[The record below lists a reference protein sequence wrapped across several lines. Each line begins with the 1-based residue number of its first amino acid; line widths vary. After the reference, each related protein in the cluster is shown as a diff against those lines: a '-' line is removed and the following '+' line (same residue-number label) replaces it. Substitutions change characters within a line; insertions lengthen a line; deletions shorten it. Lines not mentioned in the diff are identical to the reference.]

1 MKVVGLKR
9 SSGEYK
15 GYNFDKIHL
24 HCLYPADETKEQSGQ
39 LSTVIKV
46 PKPLFDSSNI
56 SLGDE
61 IEPIYDR
68 FGTLIGFN

>member
-1 MKVVGLKR
+1 MKVVGFKR
-9 SSGEYK
+9 STGEYK
-15 GYNFDKIHL
+15 GYNFDKIHI
-24 HCLYPADETKEQSGQ
+24 HCLYPADESKEQSGQ

-46 PKPLFDSSNI
+46 PIALFEQSNI

-61 IEPIYDR
+61 IDPIYDR